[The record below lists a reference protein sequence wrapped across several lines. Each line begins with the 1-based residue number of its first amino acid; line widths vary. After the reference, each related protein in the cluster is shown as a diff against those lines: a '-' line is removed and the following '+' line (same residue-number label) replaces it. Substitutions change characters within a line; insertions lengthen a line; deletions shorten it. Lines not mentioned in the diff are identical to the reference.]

1 METQPDYR
9 IYPSLLDMFQTLL
22 DYESEAEQPWN
33 IVSETAHKNGKYP
46 GKEVGDYILTPDEM
60 YTKLEMNLIDA
71 INRCDGV
78 HIEAAD
84 KGTAFNEIVD
94 CLIEHR
100 QSSREDIK
108 IHSEKISEDQTAI
121 IAELNGFTFAFDAN
135 FCKEIA
141 KRFIGSI
148 PQYLCRSSIVTKYG
162 EVELYGFI
170 DEFMPTRICDIKTT
184 SMYQFG
190 KFEQKWQRHLY
201 PYCVIESGAATHIDE
216 FEYSV
221 VVWKKGAT
229 LITGEFY
236 PEVYTYNHK
245 KSTDL
250 LRAHIEHFLWWL
262 NIRKKFITDKR
273 IFGGVNAPGYVG
285 QPINE
290 KLLY

>member
-33 IVSETAHKNGKYP
+33 IVSETALKNGKYP
-46 GKEVGDYILTPDEM
+46 GKEIGDYILTPDEM

-84 KGTAFNEIVD
+84 KGTAFNEIVY

-170 DEFMPTRICDIKTT
+170 DEF
-184 SMYQFG
+184 
-190 KFEQKWQRHLY
+190 
-201 PYCVIESGAATHIDE
+201 
-216 FEYSV
+216 EYSV

-262 NIRKKFITDKR
+262 NRRKKFITDKR